1 MVDASLLLFYSF
13 CLWGAPG
20 TTPNQ
25 TIGDVEAAV
34 VAYCSKSG
42 HGARI
47 LPAGAITGLQVLKTS
62 AYTQWT
68 GYINQTALN
77 LQEDDS
83 GGELDP
89 HGADEVSFLS
99 FAPACSALTLCSFT
113 ASLATPSVRTASL
126 DMFSTSTDTSLL
138 SRWPCLL
145 FWPSHGRQHHR
156 GSSVLMERIY
166 RLRSVLH
173 KDL

>member
-1 MVDASLLLFYSF
+1 MGVDASSPYSF

-34 VAYCSKSG
+34 VAYCTKSG

-47 LPAGAITGLQVLKTS
+47 LPAGAITGLQVLRTS

-89 HGADEVSFLS
+89 HGADEVSLG
-99 FAPACSALTLCSFT
+99 
-113 ASLATPSVRTASL
+113 
-126 DMFSTSTDTSLL
+126 
-138 SRWPCLL
+138 SR
-145 FWPSHGRQHHR
+145 R
-156 GSSVLMERIY
+156 
-166 RLRSVLH
+166 
-173 KDL
+173 

>member
-1 MVDASLLLFYSF
+1 MTRRSLLSYSF

-34 VAYCSKSG
+34 VAYCTKSG

-77 LQEDDS
+77 LMEDDS

-99 FAPACSALTLCSFT
+99 LGLNLLGADSSLCQLKLGNPLGTLTT
-113 ASLATPSVRTASL
+113 
-126 DMFSTSTDTSLL
+126 
-138 SRWPCLL
+138 
-145 FWPSHGRQHHR
+145 
-156 GSSVLMERIY
+156 
-166 RLRSVLH
+166 LRSSFYIC
-173 KDL
+173 